1 LQINSLTYLGKEDQN
16 PWRSQLNR
24 KKCKNRSR
32 NKGKKKVQA
41 PNTKSDLLTAT
52 QQNMEA
58 QQKRFEQS
66 FQISCERVIGVLSRV
81 HPVDAL
87 SALNISDLWQ
97 PNRASQVKHLLAF
110 SLLVSMPVDRFA
122 LTRITTY
129 EEFAEFCRVIIES
142 MPDFPML
149 EDYVPEA
156 DWGAVKVLIG
166 QEPVAILHGGPVQR
180 ISDYIEAFRIGHKN
194 GSQAIA
200 DLEISIR
207 LQSQL
212 LQQVP
217 FNGNDQPDES
227 SPGHTEIP
235 PANFWEVT
243 LPALSN
249 LLSVNQLH
257 DRYITQ
263 FGKPATWSSDVN
275 SFSEAVMT
283 GAALPWQAVRIDG
296 TTYAMCLRNA
306 TTVVIDAW
314 AAETY
319 AASPWVATQLGSYL
333 AKRIKTRSCLTGP
346 LVMRSCRER
355 VPLPIAA
362 VLISAPRFYL
372 LVPVTID
379 QLEVAKK
386 AVISMHRV
394 MRDLDYW
401 FQVIGTSDRFQL
413 RNSQSSTHQPTS
425 MKIIL
430 VISTVTT
437 GHLKVRKTNT
447 KAQLMSLVDACTI
460 FDSIE
465 SVDELTRFWNYVDDL
480 GQYGGSPLSDLGDLF
495 GSFRDAHAQII
506 EGALMPNFLS
516 LDPHWGA
523 SWRYNQ
529 LKKFWSQAPLI
540 FPDEDNFWEV
550 NETMSD
556 SSLSSVIAKN
566 TPKIA
571 WSSVIGATT
580 LYFILD
586 ADDVGLESQDGS
598 LLELFLHCAADSI
611 AERASIIEPFLQLP
625 MRRINLNCFSEDHLL
640 ASGKNEQVQQ
650 ALVMPLITE
659 WEELASMDPHSYQAR
674 VIVNL
679 AKLAQELEIAE
690 DATFEAACALVVI
703 EYLFE
708 VLDCPMPSK
717 LREALINTADRSPR
731 FTVSHMQRQVD
742 VPDFTQPQAPTSEDY
757 KVARRDLA
765 ILLKG
770 QDIEPGM
777 YDLEV
782 AKALINRGREAYR
795 DEVHKRIREMDR
807 ESLLWYCVNQY
818 DSFTA
823 SYGRDETRIKQS
835 LGHEVDYDREH
846 AMFESHKKFIR
857 ESKNY
862 RYLLECSVV
871 LTSAQASPARA
882 EAVLSILAMVD
893 WLLVLY
899 SASDVLHN
907 DIDVVGLRI
916 DDQHVPEVFFSEKRM
931 HQEDVFGREL
941 AALRLGVN
949 VVEEDKVSTAM
960 STESYFSLLDKAFD
974 KDLQFTYTHMLQ
986 VFSTLTFW
994 VSVGGDQELAC
1005 EYASEKQSIAERAVA
1020 TYPEL
1025 PFNAA
1030 LAVIEFLILKSDH
1043 AWHLIGKDHVPDDV
1057 PVWEH
1062 FKRGSRHAIRPLIE
1076 LADDR
1081 VLWGA
1086 AVVERASRI
1095 WRGAISDGYLPADYP
1110 WPNIK
1115 KAVRQLKKEL
1125 EGDLEVRAHDICDR
1139 VMPYAIKGIDF
1150 KSRFPNQKFP
1160 EVGDFDVL
1168 AYRPEKNLWLTVEC
1182 KYNQPAFCLKDAR
1195 RLRDTIFGR
1204 GSKKGQ
1210 LQKIEQRRDF
1220 FIQNIDTLRSLLGW
1234 PTPEEEPFSVSELY
1248 VSKDMHFWLR
1258 FPPYEVPT
1266 HFVQIDTLDAWL
1278 RSNVL

>member
-1 LQINSLTYLGKEDQN
+1 M
-16 PWRSQLNR
+16 NR
-24 KKCKNRSR
+24 KKRKNRNR
-32 NKGKKKVQA
+32 KKGKKKFKA
-41 PNTKSDLLTAT
+41 PITKPDFLIAM
-52 QQNMEA
+52 QQNMEE

-66 FQISCERVIGVLSRV
+66 FQASCERVTEVLSRV
-81 HPVDAL
+81 HPVDAIC
-87 SALNISDLWQ
+87 ALNILDLWQ

-110 SLLVSMPVDRFA
+110 SLLVSMPFDRFSP
-122 LTRITTY
+122 TRITTY
-129 EEFAEFCRVIIES
+129 EGFAEFCGELIES
-142 MPDFPML
+142 LPDFPML

-180 ISDYIEAFRIGHKN
+180 ISDYIEAFRISHEN
-194 GSQAIA
+194 GSQAVA

-212 LQQVP
+212 LEQVP
-217 FNGNDQPDES
+217 VNGNDQPDEL
-227 SPGHTEIP
+227 SPGYIEIP
-235 PANFWEVT
+235 PANFWEVI

-249 LLSVNQLH
+249 LSSVNQLH
-257 DRYITQ
+257 DQYITQ
-263 FGKPATWSSDVN
+263 FGNPATWSDAN
-275 SFSEAVMT
+275 SFGEAVMT
-283 GAALPWQAVRIDG
+283 GAVLPWQAVRIDG
-296 TTYAMCLRNA
+296 KTYAICLRNV

-319 AASPWVATQLGSYL
+319 TVSPWVATQLGKYV
-333 AKRIKTRSCLTGP
+333 AKRVKTGSCLFGP
-346 LVMRSCRER
+346 LLLRSRRER

-362 VLISAPRFYL
+362 ALISAPYFFL
-372 LVPVTID
+372 VVPVAID
-379 QLEVAKK
+379 QLEIVEK
-386 AVISMHRV
+386 AVIAMHRV
-394 MRDLDYW
+394 MRDPDWGL
-401 FQVIGTSDRFQL
+401 QVIGTSDGFQF
-413 RNSQSSTHQPTS
+413 RDPQSSTPQPITV
-425 MKIIL
+425 KVIL
-430 VISTVTT
+430 VITTVST

-460 FDSIE
+460 VDSIE
-465 SVDELTRFWNYVDDL
+465 SVDEFTRFWDYVDGL
-480 GQYGGSPLSDLGDLF
+480 GQYGGSPFSDLGDLF
-495 GSFRDAHAQII
+495 GSFRDTHAQII
-506 EGALMPNFLS
+506 EGALMPNFLA

-523 SWRYNQ
+523 SWRYKQ

-540 FPDEDNFWEV
+540 FPDDDNAWEI
-550 NETMSD
+550 NETKSA

-571 WSSVIGATT
+571 WSSVIGTTT

-586 ADDVGLESQDGS
+586 VDDVGLEPQDGS

-625 MRRINLNCFSEDHLL
+625 MRRINLLCFSEEHLL
-640 ASGKNEQVQQ
+640 ASGEDEQIQQ
-650 ALVMPLITE
+650 ALAMPLITDWKE
-659 WEELASMDPHSYQAR
+659 MASMGPQSYQAR
-674 VIVNL
+674 IIVNL
-679 AKLAQELEIAE
+679 AKLAQELEVAE
-690 DATFEAACALVVI
+690 DATFEAACAVVVV
-703 EYLFE
+703 EHLFE
-708 VLDCPMPSK
+708 VLDCPMPSE
-717 LREALINTADRSPR
+717 LREALLNTANRSPR
-731 FTVSHMQRQVD
+731 FTVSHMQRKVD
-742 VPDFTQPQAPTSEDY
+742 VPDFTQPQVPTSEDY

-765 ILLKG
+765 ILLRR

-777 YDLEV
+777 YELEV
-782 AKALINRGREAYR
+782 AKALINRAREAYR
-795 DEVHKRIREMDR
+795 GEVHKRIREMDR
-807 ESLLWYCVNQY
+807 ESLLWYCTSQY
-818 DSFTA
+818 DSLTA
-823 SYGRDETRIKQS
+823 SYNRDEIRFKQS
-835 LGHEVDYDREH
+835 LRHAVDYDREH
-846 AMFESHKKFIR
+846 SMSEAHEKFIR

-871 LTSAQASPARA
+871 LTSAQEIPARA

-907 DIDVVGLRI
+907 DIDVGGLSI
-916 DDQHVPEVFFSEKRM
+916 DDQYVPEVFFSEKRK
-931 HQEDVFGREL
+931 QEEDVFGREM

-960 STESYFSLLDKAFD
+960 STEEYFTLLDEAFNE
-974 KDLQFTYTHMLQ
+974 DLQFTYSHMLQ
-986 VFSTLTFW
+986 VFSTLMLW
-994 VSVGGDQELAC
+994 VSVGGGQELAC
-1005 EYASEKQSIAERAVA
+1005 EYASEKQNIAERAVE

-1025 PFNAA
+1025 PLDAA
-1030 LAVIEFLILKSDH
+1030 LAVIEFLILKPDQ
-1043 AWHLIGKDHVPDDV
+1043 AWHLIGKDDVPDDV

-1076 LADDR
+1076 LADGR

-1115 KAVRQLKKEL
+1115 KAVGQLKKEL
-1125 EGDLEVRAHDICDR
+1125 EDDLEVRAHEICAR

-1150 KSRFPNQKFP
+1150 KSRFPNQNFP
-1160 EVGDFDVL
+1160 EIGDFDVL
-1168 AYRPEKNLWLTVEC
+1168 AYRPEENLWLTVEC
-1182 KYNQPAFCLKDAR
+1182 KYNQPAFCLKDTR
-1195 RLRDTIFGR
+1195 RLRDTIFG
-1204 GSKKGQ
+1204 GGTKKGQ
-1210 LQKIEQRRDF
+1210 LQKIEQRRGF
-1220 FIQNIDTLRSLLGW
+1220 FIQNTDTLRSLLGW
-1234 PTPEEEPFSVSELY
+1234 PTPEDKPLSLSELY